1 MWIRLIIWLTIAI
14 AVGTYVA
21 VMLPQV
27 LSDNLLRPGAYT
39 PDAEYGIRVE
49 YILAGIAIALITGL
63 LVLFLFV
70 RSIDRD

>member
-1 MWIRLIIWLTIAI
+1 MWIRLTIWLTIAI
-14 AVGTYVA
+14 AVGTYVV

-27 LSDNLLRPGAYT
+27 LADHLLKPEAYT

-49 YILAGIAIALITGL
+49 YILAGIAIAFITGL
-63 LVLFLFV
+63 LVLILFV